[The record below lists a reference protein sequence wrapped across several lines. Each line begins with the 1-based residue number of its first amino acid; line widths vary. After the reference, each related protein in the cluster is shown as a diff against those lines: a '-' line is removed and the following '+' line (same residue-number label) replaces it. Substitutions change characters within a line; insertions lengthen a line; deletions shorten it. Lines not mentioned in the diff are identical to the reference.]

1 MRKWRLW
8 ERCGMKLVWNR
19 VKVETLCLQSQKL
32 KEMCKMTRSQWA
44 TKEVLWL
51 PLLFFRLEEI
61 NVLAVNPWVSLCFVL
76 FLYVSVSNNRS
87 VLALDCNMKSV
98 ASLFASVSLTNPC
111 PPSLAEVKSGLKNR
125 EIIPPQCSL
134 LYQSHALLQILMMNG
149 SFSALH
155 RPSTLVLLF
164 GNDFI

>member
-1 MRKWRLW
+1 MEALGVMRYEIGVEHSKGKNIMFAKPEIERNVQKWQGHNEKQR
-8 ERCGMKLVWNR
+8 KLYGYHYFSLYE
-19 VKVETLCLQSQKL
+19 KKCMS
-32 KEMCKMTRSQWA
+32 
-44 TKEVLWL
+44 
-51 PLLFFRLEEI
+51 LLSTH
-61 NVLAVNPWVSLCFVL
+61 WCSLCFVL
-76 FLYVSVSNNRS
+76 FLYASLSNNRS
-87 VLALDCNMKSV
+87 VLALDSSIKSV